1 MYGLPVYVIFNAIYV
16 LYDMHIY
23 RYRMQEAIRA
33 KGLRAIG
40 QKLCRSEA
48 EVTSFIRALPTPIAV
63 VKPNESAGSDHI
75 YLCRGSGSVD
85 SVVQEALVGFNAIH
99 GQFNNL
105 GQVNDGALVQV

>member
-1 MYGLPVYVIFNAIYV
+1 
-16 LYDMHIY
+16 
-23 RYRMQEAIRA
+23 MQEAIRA

-75 YLCRGSGSVD
+75 YLCRGTGTVD